1 MPQIKKKQVW
11 RREGKNRIGSCKR
24 YERISDMDALQR
36 FAAALFS
43 SKIYKLK
50 YSKNNTIRM
59 YTIQM
64 PIHSNLLQK

>member
-1 MPQIKKKQVW
+1 MYEGE
-11 RREGKNRIGSCKR
+11 RGKNSIGSCKR
-24 YERISDMDALQR
+24 CERISDVDALQR

-64 PIHSNLLQK
+64 PIHSNLRQK

>member
-1 MPQIKKKQVW
+1 MPQSKKKQVW
-11 RREGKNRIGSCKR
+11 RREGGKTGSGVVRC
-24 YERISDMDALQR
+24 ERISDVDALQR

-64 PIHSNLLQK
+64 PIHSNLRQK